1 MTKVLSNAQTAASV
15 SPVGAA
21 TIKNPEQVT
30 SFKADTCSLPHAS
43 RYELI
48 KICFSVGGAGFTRTC
63 RHVARPDSY
72 SLAVVLRGR
81 IHTHLPS
88 CGEAG
93 FILTCRRVA
102 RPDSYSLAIVWRGR
116 IHTHLSSCDE
126 AGFTR
131 TCRHVAR
138 PDSYSLVVVGRGRI
152 HTHLPSCCVAAMWS
166 SRHAAQQTCRQSRVR
181 PSLGS
186 LLQSGHDVM

>member
-63 RHVARPDSY
+63 RHVARPDSH
-72 SLAVVLRGR
+72 SLAIVWRGR

-93 FILTCRRVA
+93 FILTCHRA
-102 RPDSYSLAIVWRGR
+102 AMPDSYSLAVLLRR
-116 IHTHLSSCDE
+116 RDVLVE
-126 AGFTR
+126 TR
-131 TCRHVAR
+131 RAADVQTVER
-138 PDSYSLVVVGRGRI
+138 PAVIRV
-152 HTHLPSCCVAAMWS
+152 VAAE
-166 SRHAAQQTCRQSRVR
+166 RT
-181 PSLGS
+181 
-186 LLQSGHDVM
+186 